1 MSNTRPLKR
10 FVDYFELGEQTMID
24 FAFAGFLGHEV
35 PEMADLL
42 LANAVDAPEALFE
55 AVRIPR
61 QVVIDHEIGVLEVHA
76 FTGSIGGEKD
86 TDFGV
91 GTEQGLA
98 FPAFVAVRAAVNG
111 NDGVG
116 RAEDAA
122 DFPLQIVQG
131 VAVLGEDYH
140 LALATTCIA
149 HVGIV
154 LENFREFVP
163 FAIKP

>member
-10 FVDYFELGEQTMID
+10 FVDCFELGEQTIID
-24 FAFAGFLGHEV
+24 FALAGFLGHEV

-42 LANAVDAPEALFE
+42 LADAVDAPEALFE

-86 TDFGV
+86 ADFGV
-91 GTEQGLA
+91 GTEQSLA
-98 FPAFVAVRAAVNG
+98 FAAFVAVRAAVNG
-111 NDGVG
+111 DDGVR

-131 VAVLGEDYH
+131 VAVLGEDDH

-163 FAIKP
+163 FAIQS